1 MIQLLKGATMKRLA
15 SAVFGLL
22 LVLVTAGL
30 AESHGIR
37 SLPLSYSSSATIGI
51 GISPDGT
58 LHVHT
63 ASAGT
68 VTPDGFADDL
78 VVENSTDSGIT
89 LLAPDLSSTSLYFG
103 SPTDALGALL
113 DWNHNNDL
121 MRLETHNAGASLA
134 FASDVS
140 VEAIRIDSNQN
151 VGIGTTVPDEL
162 VHLSGGVDGRFTA
175 LLIEN
180 SQAAAAS
187 SENETAEIL
196 FGFGGNNLVARISA
210 DKRNDYT
217 SASEEDSRLSFWVDA
232 DGVLTQSLHVM
243 PDGLMLAHTT
253 SRIRFNGANGGG
265 NQSIQYAD
273 TGGSLRHA
281 FLFPGSDIVAVVNRA
296 VDGVVEIRANDSTVG
311 GGVNGEVR
319 VAVFSDTE
327 LDLLTG
333 QIQFPATQAA
343 SSGANTLDDYEEG
356 TFTPTAI
363 FAAGSGTITY
373 TTQLGRYTKIGD
385 IVFFSIDLETL
396 DIVSRTGDMTIG
408 GLPFTSTTV
417 PGGAVRVGFAG
428 GLTITAGMS
437 VTGNV
442 NASSTII
449 AVRLW
454 DAIAGTTALQD
465 TEWTDDGRVLL
476 AGWYHV

>member
-1 MIQLLKGATMKRLA
+1 MKRFA
-15 SAVFGLL
+15 SAMFGLL
-22 LVLVTAGL
+22 LGFMTAGP
-30 AESHGIR
+30 AMSHGVR
-37 SLPLSYSSSATIGI
+37 SLRGMYVDVSQNVGI
-51 GISPDGT
+51 GTAIPDGR

-63 ASAGT
+63 ATAGT

-89 LLAPDLSSTSLYFG
+89 LLSPDLSSTSLYFG

-121 MRLETHNAGASLA
+121 MRLETHNTGASLA

-140 VEAIRIDSNQN
+140 VEAMRIDSAQN
-151 VGIGTTVPDEL
+151 VGIGTTTPDEL
-162 VHLSGGVDGRFTA
+162 LHVAEAVDGVFTA

-180 SQAAAAS
+180 SQAASAS
-187 SENETAEIL
+187 STNETAEIL
-196 FGFGGNNLVARISA
+196 FGFGGNNLIARISA

-296 VDGVVEIRANDSTVG
+296 ADGVVEIRANTSTAGVG
-311 GGVNGEVR
+311 GEVI
-319 VAVFSDTE
+319 VAAFSDTE
-327 LDLLTG
+327 LDLLSG
-333 QIQFPATQAA
+333 KLAFPATQSA

-385 IVFFSIDLETL
+385 VVFFSIDLETL

-417 PGGAVRVGFAG
+417 PGGAVRVGFAS
-428 GLTITAGMS
+428 GLTITAGMN

-442 NASSTII
+442 NASSTVI